1 MPGSPKKRERRER
14 TKRAVELGLL
24 AEGEKVVPPS
34 VQSLIPEDPPVFSE
48 RDLAPLRA
56 IAVDGSAE
64 EFQKALGMVLRRL
77 MVTGLKNIG
86 EPKTI
91 KDLQAIADMIRKSEG
106 IDGKGGGMGGGLV
119 GPRMVTRGPIRGR
132 AGPIVDAEE
141 STDSGEPDAPT
152 DSGEPDAPEP
162 PQDEFEI

>member
-24 AEGEKVVPPS
+24 AEGEKIVPPS

-119 GPRMVTRGPIRGR
+119 GPRMVTRGPIRG
-132 AGPIVDAEE
+132 AVGPIVEAEE
-141 STDSGEPDAPT
+141 SDGGGSEVEPADQ
-152 DSGEPDAPEP
+152 DAPEP
-162 PQDEFEI
+162 DEEFEI